1 MKGVFVLPAERVSSP
16 PLPPFLLLDTEAA
29 NAFPIGGRSFGLER
43 WNRACA
49 FSCDTDMLLVGV
61 ATAYL
66 FVSAEA

>member
-29 NAFPIGGRSFGLER
+29 NAFPIGGSFGLEC

-49 FSCDTDMLLVGV
+49 LSCDTDMLLVGV

-66 FVSAEA
+66 FVGAEA